1 MPIPESIVIGGVT
14 YPVATTP
21 ELQELMKEVS
31 KVEKDKLYSK
41 FEDLKKQVTELGGAT
56 VTTETSG
63 LDVNSLVS
71 KLSET
76 FVTKTDLSDV
86 VSNSVKE
93 VVQPMLNATAQ
104 SRKQQ
109 LEEFRN
115 KLIKEHESTCI
126 PDLVKGES
134 EEEIRKNLEYS
145 IKLRKQ
151 YPSPVPIPN
160 QPVDNPTPAPPSEQ
174 TPTPAPEVPAP
185 APQETPAPAPAPQ
198 ETPQQVPPVPNR
210 PAPPANAPTSVKSMS
225 MGEFSK
231 QRAQLLADIEKQFG

>member
-41 FEDLKKQVTELGGAT
+41 FEELKKQVSELGSAT
-56 VTTETSG
+56 ITTETSG

-104 SRKQQ
+104 TRKQQ

-145 IKLRKQ
+145 IQLRKQ
-151 YPSPVPIPN
+151 YPTPVAIPPAN
-160 QPVDNPTPAPPSEQ
+160 KPTPPQEQ
-174 TPTPAPEVPAP
+174 APTPAPEATP
-185 APQETPAPAPAPQ
+185 APQEEPKPQ
-198 ETPQQVPPVPNR
+198 EQVPPVPNR
-210 PAPPANAPTSVKSMS
+210 PTPPADGPTSIKSMS
-225 MGEFSK
+225 IGEFAQ
-231 QRAQLLADIEKQFG
+231 QRERLLEDIKKQFG